1 EATMAGIARETA
13 ALHAGVAAT
22 VQTQLDGVAQRFATT
37 AASVTEGWQA
47 ALGHQ
52 QLTGERQAASTEAA
66 LASYAATF
74 EQRAAALLAGV
85 EAAHATRQSELAATT
100 AALAKDTAALHDTLA
115 ATAEARF
122 TALAER
128 FIATAESVADTW
140 RTALA
145 KHEGTSDRVAA
156 EWQAALAGF
165 AETFAQRA
173 EALLATVGEAHTALR
188 GELAAG
194 DRERQTALATALEA
208 MGAGLRQEW
217 QAAGA
222 QTLAQQEAICHTLRE
237 TATAISADSKAQASG
252 TIAEVS
258 RLMQTAAEAPK
269 AAAEVIGQLRQ
280 ELSASIAR
288 DNTLLEER
296 SRIMETLGALLDA
309 INHAST
315 EQRGAIDALVA
326 SAATLLERA
335 GGRLEERLEAESARL
350 DMVAAQVTGSAA
362 EVASLGEAFGLAVER
377 FSDSNNQLMAALERI
392 EGALGKTLARSD
404 DQLAYYV
411 AQAREIID
419 LSILSQKR
427 MVDDLQELSGRQ
439 PALAAAA

>member
-1 EATMAGIARETA
+1 
-13 ALHAGVAAT
+13 
-22 VQTQLDGVAQRFATT
+22 
-37 AASVTEGWQA
+37 
-47 ALGHQ
+47 
-52 QLTGERQAASTEAA
+52 
-66 LASYAATF
+66 
-74 EQRAAALLAGV
+74 
-85 EAAHATRQSELAATT
+85 
-100 AALAKDTAALHDTLA
+100 
-115 ATAEARF
+115 
-122 TALAER
+122 
-128 FIATAESVADTW
+128 
-140 RTALA
+140 
-145 KHEGTSDRVAA
+145 
-156 EWQAALAGF
+156 
-165 AETFAQRA
+165 
-173 EALLATVGEAHTALR
+173 
-188 GELAAG
+188 
-194 DRERQTALATALEA
+194 
-208 MGAGLRQEW
+208 
-217 QAAGA
+217 
-222 QTLAQQEAICHTLRE
+222 
-237 TATAISADSKAQASG
+237 DSKAQASG